1 MKLNNKIAVVTGG
14 AGGLGIEICRELARQ
29 GAHVAILDRPDVI
42 DAASQLNVSGSTA
55 IQLAVDI
62 TENAA
67 VEAAFSEIENRLG
80 SIDILVNAAGI
91 TGTSRPTHEATE
103 KDFDDVF
110 AVNVKG
116 TFFCS
121 KYAIQSMK
129 RHKTGGA
136 IVNISSTYGVAA
148 NADIPLYHATKAAVI
163 MMAKPIVTENWT
175 SAGVI
180 AFGRTWTSAIQASR
194 RPSARAASTKP
205 RCFWVSTSAR
215 VRRT

>member
-1 MKLNNKIAVVTGG
+1 M
-14 AGGLGIEICRELARQ
+14 
-29 GAHVAILDRPDVI
+29 
-42 DAASQLNVSGSTA
+42 STA

-62 TENAA
+62 TENAT
-67 VEAAFSEIENRLG
+67 VEAAFSEIQNRLG

-129 RHKTGGA
+129 RHKTGGRDRQYLLHLRSCGECGHSALPCNESSGHHDGEDRRSHLCVRWNPRQCSGFGNDTNAYVTGCDVDQSRSAAYLQNLIDLHPLKRQAEPEEIAKAVAFLAGPDAGYITAAA
-136 IVNISSTYGVAA
+136 IPVDGGYT
-148 NADIPLYHATKAAVI
+148 AV
-163 MMAKPIVTENWT
+163 
-175 SAGVI
+175 
-180 AFGRTWTSAIQASR
+180 
-194 RPSARAASTKP
+194 
-205 RCFWVSTSAR
+205 
-215 VRRT
+215 